1 MRRGI
6 ARLKENCEFLYA
18 VGVDVA
24 VEVGAEGAEQ
34 DEKVDD
40 IHGSVAVEFACTDRK
55 RPTLRYL
62 KVCHARWLIYRHGN
76 MLHCMLSN
84 VSW

>member
-6 ARLKENCEFLYA
+6 ARRMEDREFLYA

-40 IHGSVAVEFACTDRK
+40 IHGSVAVEFACTDQK
-55 RPTLRYL
+55 RPIL
-62 KVCHARWLIYRHGN
+62 KVPQGMSCAMAHIPSRQHITLYAL
-76 MLHCMLSN
+76 
-84 VSW
+84 